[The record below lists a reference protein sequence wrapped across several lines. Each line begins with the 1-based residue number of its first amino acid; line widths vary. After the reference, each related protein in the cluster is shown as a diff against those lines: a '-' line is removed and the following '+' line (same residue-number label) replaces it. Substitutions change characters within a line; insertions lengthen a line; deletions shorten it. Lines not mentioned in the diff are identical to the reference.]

1 MVTPSWL
8 IPELERRGLRPSS
21 EGPGTNRY
29 LLGGLRVVVHDDG
42 RVDRAAQ
49 RFPSGS
55 VESVVMP
62 DRFGG
67 GFLFYQVD
75 TRGTRTWRAE
85 DWTASLEPLAYIA
98 PKANE
103 IVPGFDRI
111 YVRTPSGSLLALDP
125 DTGRP
130 MPRGPLP
137 PASAWGAMAFAD
149 GWRGVVETELRGPLA
164 TFDAGAT
171 WLPLPVEGNVSTAGV
186 YRGDPVL
193 YTATGSYRVDGQ
205 GQVHRLR
212 SDSGGGPR
220 GDVEDEKMVQH
231 PLGKRP
237 LRRIIEHGWPIGA
250 QKAMVLHRG
259 GLLRVALPTG
269 VVEAQRPDVLDDEDA
284 TCTGARVGDGFGFVC
299 GVEDGPTR
307 IYRYRA
313 PLGLDVVAS
322 FDGPR
327 FVSSGGNGAFAV
339 RGPCRPKAD
348 EDEET
353 RLYCV
358 VARSGRKHEI
368 AVRGE
373 LGAERVVAL
382 RDGRVVVLVPPRLD
396 RPGRVT
402 VIAGDDLQS
411 HELEYPKDAED
422 AVAVARSGLW
432 LEGFEERKKG
442 RIGGWVE
449 AGGPVVG
456 VEIDL
461 KTGEVEL
468 GKIHDQGGYVLTAG
482 RFALAVTD
490 VETARE
496 SMDGGR
502 TWTQLEMPRLV
513 NWSSPEVRTRGCT
526 PVGCA
531 LRGWLRIG
539 WGDPAEEKD
548 LEVVEPPPS
557 VTVAN
562 QMRSRP
568 GFRCTLA
575 RAPDTTPPR
584 PVPQAGESPFS
595 PWSAFRRVPPPRL
608 AKGEVGVDRGSSYG
622 NASGAH
628 VYVWG
633 PKGADWT
640 KTGTWQVRFDDP
652 FAVDGVRES
661 GETRSPWPDLDQA
674 AMGIGARRRSGYWRW
689 ETELD
694 PGGTTGLASLCMGTR
709 CRFYGLAEGEPLS
722 LLRPRGITLM
732 RRPGDQGVV
741 RIGETI
747 YLLQQNHS
755 GADPVVWRGHLGHL
769 EAVTRLRRLR
779 SGGRRRGFM
788 SMGLVRRVYGNSLGV
803 LVVQPSDPASGHT
816 VGRWLVYP
824 LDATRGVLGEPID
837 LGMTDLD
844 GETPPRCAPG
854 DDGWLVAGPLPQ
866 GLDVRLADTSGYVSN
881 VSLRMR
887 LDPGHRCVD
896 AMSGQASGSFVASDH
911 ARGQKRNGTVE
922 PSRIPLIAHQRYGD
936 LRYELSCGPR

>member
-8 IPELERRGLRPSS
+8 IPELERRALRPWSDDP
-21 EGPGTNRY
+21 EQNRY
-29 LLGGLRVVVHDDG
+29 LLGGLRVVVHGDG
-42 RVDRAAQ
+42 RVDRAAE
-49 RFPSGS
+49 RFPSGG
-55 VESVVMP
+55 VEAIPMP
-62 DRFGG
+62 ERFGG

-75 TRGTRTWRAE
+75 SRGTRSWRAE
-85 DWTASLEPLAYIA
+85 DWTAVLKPLSYISPQA
-98 PKANE
+98 RE
-103 IVPGFDRI
+103 IVPGFDRL

-125 DTGRP
+125 DTGQP

-137 PASAWGAMAFAD
+137 PTSAWGAMAFAD
-149 GWRGVVETELRGPLA
+149 GWRGVVETELRGPLV

-171 WLPLPVEGNVSTAGV
+171 WLPLPIDGGVRTAGV

-193 YTATGSYRVDGQ
+193 YTSSGSFRVDAG
-205 GQVHRLR
+205 GQVHRLQLEGAA
-212 SDSGGGPR
+212 SALGS
-220 GDVEDEKMVQH
+220 EDEPEVATH

-237 LRRIIEHGWPIGA
+237 LRRIIENGWPIGPR
-250 QKAMVLHRG
+250 KAMVLYRG
-259 GLLRVALPTG
+259 ALLRVALPTG
-269 VVEAQRPDVLDDEDA
+269 VVEAQRPDVLEDEDA
-284 TCTGARVGDGFGFVC
+284 TCTGAKVGDGFGFVC

-322 FDGPR
+322 FDEPR

-339 RGPCRPKAD
+339 RGPCSPKA
-348 EDEET
+348 EDDTET

-358 VARSGRKHEI
+358 VARDGRRHEI

-382 RDGRVVVLVPPRLD
+382 RNGRVVVLVPPRLD

-402 VIAGDDLQS
+402 VIAGDKLQS
-411 HELEYPKDAED
+411 HELKYPKDAED

-461 KTGEVEL
+461 KTGQVEL
-468 GKIHDQGGYVLTAG
+468 GKVHDQGGYVLTAG

-496 SMDGGR
+496 SIDGGR
-502 TWTQLEMPRLV
+502 TWTELEMPRLV
-513 NWSSPEVRTRGCT
+513 NWRSPDVRARGCT

-531 LRGWLRIG
+531 LQGWLRMG
-539 WGDPAEEKD
+539 WGDPAAEKD

-557 VTVAN
+557 ATVTN
-562 QMRSRP
+562 QIRSRP
-568 GFRCTLA
+568 SFGCTLA
-575 RAPDTTPPR
+575 RVPDTKPPR
-584 PVPQAGESPFS
+584 QQPQAGESPFS
-595 PWSAFRRVPPPRL
+595 SWMPFRGEPPPHL
-608 AKGEVGVDRGSSYG
+608 AKGQVGVDRGSSYG
-622 NASGAH
+622 AITGAH

-640 KTGTWQVRFDDP
+640 KTGSWQVRFDDP
-652 FAVDGVRES
+652 YAFEAVRKS

-674 AMGIGARRRSGYWRW
+674 AMGIGARNRSGYWRW
-689 ETELD
+689 DTDLD
-694 PGGTTGLASLCMGTR
+694 PGGTSGLASLCMGSR
-709 CRFYGLAEGEPLS
+709 CRFYSLAEGEPLV
-722 LLRPRGITLM
+722 LLRPRGATLLQQ
-732 RRPGDQGVV
+732 PGDQGVV
-741 RIGETI
+741 RIGETV
-747 YLLQQNHS
+747 YMLQQGYS

-769 EAVTRLRRLR
+769 EPVTKLRRLQ
-779 SGGRRRGFM
+779 SEGGGRGYM
-788 SMGLVRRVYGNSLGV
+788 NMGLVRRVHGSALGV
-803 LVVQPSDPASGHT
+803 LVMQPPDPASGHQ

-824 LDATRGVLGEPID
+824 LDAVHGVLGEPID

-844 GETPPRCAPG
+844 GETPGRCTPG
-854 DDGWLVAGPLPQ
+854 DDGWLIATTLP
-866 GLDVRLADTSGYVSN
+866 GGFDVRLTDTSGYVSN
-881 VSLRMR
+881 TTLRMR
-887 LDPGHRCVD
+887 LDPGHRCID
-896 AMSGQASGSFVASDH
+896 AIAGQASGTFVAADG
-911 ARGQKRNGTVE
+911 AQKGNGTVE

-936 LRYELSCGPR
+936 LRYELSCAPR